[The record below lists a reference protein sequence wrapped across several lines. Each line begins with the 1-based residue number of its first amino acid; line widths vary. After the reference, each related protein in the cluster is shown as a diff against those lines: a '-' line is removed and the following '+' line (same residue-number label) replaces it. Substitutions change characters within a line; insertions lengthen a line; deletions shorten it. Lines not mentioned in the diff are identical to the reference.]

1 MALPSVFNIS
11 DVSTILNRIHSL
23 TPHSEAKW
31 GKMNVSQMLAHLCV
45 SYDLAYGKT
54 VPKYNPFMKLI
65 MRTVIKKMVTNEK
78 TYKPN
83 GPTAPVFVVSDQREF
98 ERERSRLIDNIN
110 ETLTHGSSYFE
121 GRENVSFGKL
131 TAEEWNNMFYKHL
144 DHHLRQF
151 GV

>member
-1 MALPSVFNIS
+1 MALPSVFNS
-11 DVSTILNRIHSL
+11 DDVKTILHRIDNL
-23 TPHSEAKW
+23 TSDSAPKW

-45 SYDLAYGKT
+45 AYDLAYGKT

-65 MRTVIKKMVTNEK
+65 MRTVIKNMVTNEK

-83 GPTAPVFVVSDQREF
+83 GPTAHVFVVNDERVF
-98 ERERSRLIDNIN
+98 EQEKTRLIDSIN
-110 ETLTHGSSYFE
+110 RTLFHGASYFD
-121 GRENVSFGKL
+121 GKENISFGKMS
-131 TAEEWNNMFYKHL
+131 AIAWNNMFYKHL